1 MTVLQW
7 IALASLLAWL
17 YLAVGHGFFW
27 RTDQRLPARQ
37 APPSWPSVAIIIPA
51 RDEADVLPVTLPTLL
66 AQDYPGPVRLILVDD
81 GSTDGTTEVARALA
95 EEAARNGHTGVSAAV
110 TASTEPPPGWTGK
123 LWALRRGVDCAGD
136 AEFLLLTD
144 ADIAHDPGSLT
155 SLVASARTHGL
166 DMVSQMAVLRAE
178 TAWERVIVPAF
189 VYFFAMLYPFR
200 WSNRPRSRVAAAAGG
215 CSLVRREALLAAGG
229 LAEVRGAVIDDVA
242 IARIIKRSGGR
253 TWLGLAEQVHSRRP
267 YPRLADLWK
276 MVSRSAYAQLRHSPL
291 LLLGTVLGMSLV
303 FVVPVVATVA
313 GLAAG
318 DSTTAIIGAVAWVI
332 MTLSYVPMI
341 RYYRQPVPAAL
352 LLPGVAVLY
361 LGMTLDSA
369 RLKRAGRGAAWKGRT
384 YDDHGTPSAD
394 RLSSD
399 AATPATAPSV
409 PAPSVAAPSVAAQS
423 TAVPT
428 ATVAPAAAPP
438 ATAAPAEASLAAA
451 GPVAAVA
458 SPGPGATIPAAAGPV
473 EPPRDPWNDGFSRPS
488 PRPGR
493 TDEPRREDAARAV
506 PAPGGAQSQARADDR
521 PPGAGR

>member
-1 MTVLQW
+1 
-7 IALASLLAWL
+7 
-17 YLAVGHGFFW
+17 
-27 RTDQRLPARQ
+27 
-37 APPSWPSVAIIIPA
+37 
-51 RDEADVLPVTLPTLL
+51 
-66 AQDYPGPVRLILVDD
+66 
-81 GSTDGTTEVARALA
+81 
-95 EEAARNGHTGVSAAV
+95 
-110 TASTEPPPGWTGK
+110 
-123 LWALRRGVDCAGD
+123 
-136 AEFLLLTD
+136 
-144 ADIAHDPGSLT
+144 
-155 SLVASARTHGL
+155 
-166 DMVSQMAVLRAE
+166 
-178 TAWERVIVPAF
+178 
-189 VYFFAMLYPFR
+189 
-200 WSNRPRSRVAAAAGG
+200 
-215 CSLVRREALLAAGG
+215 
-229 LAEVRGAVIDDVA
+229 
-242 IARIIKRSGGR
+242 
-253 TWLGLAEQVHSRRP
+253 
-267 YPRLADLWK
+267 

-409 PAPSVAAPSVAAQS
+409 PAPSVAAQS

-473 EPPRDPWNDGFSRPS
+473 EPPRDPWNDGFSRSS